1 MCNFVAQKVC
11 RNGRRAVSS
20 YLDADTIK
28 YQYRMLNQNP
38 LYQIA
43 GYIMG
48 DAVGDRY
55 LKRLSQ
61 IRLNL
66 TDVPISSY
74 WYIIERLD
82 LIKQSNKLAAVLGDI
97 ESEYLGEKEDEKKIA
112 MYAYDHRKNKY

>member
-1 MCNFVAQKVC
+1 MEKLFKNMCYFVAQKVC
-11 RNGRRAVSS
+11 STGRRAVSS
-20 YLDADTIK
+20 YLDADTRK
-28 YQYRMLNQNP
+28 YQYSLLNQNP

-66 TDVPISSY
+66 TDLPISSY
-74 WYIIERLD
+74 
-82 LIKQSNKLAAVLGDI
+82 
-97 ESEYLGEKEDEKKIA
+97 
-112 MYAYDHRKNKY
+112 